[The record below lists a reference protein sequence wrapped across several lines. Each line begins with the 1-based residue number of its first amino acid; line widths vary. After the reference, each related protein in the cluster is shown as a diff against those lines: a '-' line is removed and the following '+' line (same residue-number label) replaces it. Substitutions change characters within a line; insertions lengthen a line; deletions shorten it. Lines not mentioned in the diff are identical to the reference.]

1 MDSKDSKKTSR
12 RKFLKAGAAAAA
24 LAAAPKMPAAA
35 EPAAPV
41 PAEDAKQ
48 LIAYGERSHFVTS
61 VRVPV
66 AERDS
71 PDMFGMTFHVLT
83 PLQDSVGNITP
94 SSLHFV
100 GTHRGSIV
108 PDIDPKEYRLLIH
121 GMVDHPLE

>member
-12 RKFLKAGAAAAA
+12 RKFLKTGAVAAGLAVAA
-24 LAAAPKMPAAA
+24 KMPVAA
-35 EPAAPV
+35 EPAVPAPA

-100 GTHRGSIV
+100 GTHRGAIV
-108 PDIDPKEYRLLIH
+108 PDIDPKEHRLMI
-121 GMVDHPLE
+121 